1 MVAWIVGR
9 AGMTANGAES
19 GAVGAVGVWAGGVFQ
34 DPIDLPRV
42 FVPYLK
48 VSRRVFKLST

>member
-1 MVAWIVGR
+1 
-9 AGMTANGAES
+9 MTANGAES

>member
-1 MVAWIVGR
+1 MVAWIVGG

-19 GAVGAVGVWAGGVFQ
+19 GAVGVWAGGVFQ